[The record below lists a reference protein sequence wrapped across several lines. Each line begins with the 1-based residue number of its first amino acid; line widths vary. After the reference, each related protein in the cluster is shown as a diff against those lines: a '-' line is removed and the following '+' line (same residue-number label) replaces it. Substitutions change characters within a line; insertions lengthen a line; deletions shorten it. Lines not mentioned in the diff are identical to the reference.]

1 MIGIAANPAVA
12 VAKKNFHMRN
22 QIDITPFNLKYRE
35 ALISLLQSEGLPVD
49 DLPQDLPNFFMVT
62 DNSFIVGAIGLE
74 IYDRSGLLRSL
85 VVKPEYRKMKI
96 AKSLVGELERQA
108 RNEGLTSIYLL
119 TETARDY
126 FSKIGFEETNR
137 DEAPASLKQ
146 STEFSHVCPST
157 AIFMKK
163 KV

>member
-1 MIGIAANPAVA
+1 
-12 VAKKNFHMRN
+12 MRN

-35 ALISLLQSEGLPVD
+35 ALIDLLQSEGLPVE
-49 DLPQDLPNFFMVT
+49 DLLQDLSNFFMAT
-62 DNSFIVGAIGLE
+62 DNSLIVGAIGLE
-74 IYDRSGLLRSL
+74 IYETSGLLRSL

-96 AKSLVGELERQA
+96 AKNLVGELERQV

-126 FSKIGFEETNR
+126 FSKIGFEETSR
-137 DEAPASLKQ
+137 DEAPVSVKQ
-146 STEFSHVCPST
+146 STEFSHVCRST

-163 KV
+163 KI